1 MINQYYASLV
11 SSFDALKDRMEAA
24 IPPSSLSGQAYVSCM
39 KKVLRSCLGP
49 QLAVGRGQIAEDSHH
64 MVWDIL
70 IYKSDRPVLFRDEDW
85 VIVKPEQVCAAI
97 AVLPAEPSQ
106 FVSTLQEMEN
116 LPSHIWQAAWY
127 LQDKTTLKGIHL
139 LSDAG
144 IHAKP
149 SCLCASEDWG
159 QLQVEGKQIR
169 WISASADQGMQAFFQ
184 SLLTSLGEEEVAP
197 AQQQNQKPKEEKV
210 QEEIASQE
218 KPLPDFNLPKKKPLV
233 VVDRKV
239 EPSIGKK
246 KQEVAIPLAKVSP
259 RKNGRNS
266 TPKSYTPQEKPFDFG
281 PIDPL
286 TGNHPL
292 HDAVIRG
299 DESKVSELLQMGAE
313 VGVKNKEGN
322 TPLHLA
328 ISKEQYNIA
337 EFLLISDAD
346 VNGRNYVYAAPIHRA
361 VEVGNDALLS
371 LLIECHAEVE
381 ARNNRGKTPLHV
393 AAILGRLSAAK
404 LLIKHHADIHATM
417 EKDMQPLHLA
427 AWYGQVELAQYLIHA
442 GAEIDAVNQDGNTA
456 LHFAAFNGQVKS
468 IKTLINHN
476 ANPSILNKNGETYL
490 QGINEGYSGEMIR
503 VLD

>member
-1 MINQYYASLV
+1 
-11 SSFDALKDRMEAA
+11 
-24 IPPSSLSGQAYVSCM
+24 M

-49 QLAVGRGQIAEDSHH
+49 QLAVGRGQIAGDAHD

-70 IYKSDRPVLFRDEDW
+70 IYKSDQPVLFRDEDW
-85 VIVKPEQVCAAI
+85 VIVKSEQVCAAV
-97 AVLPAEPSQ
+97 AVLLPEPAQ
-106 FVSTLQEMEN
+106 FTATLRQIEK
-116 LPSHIWQAAWY
+116 LPAHIWQAAWY
-127 LQDKTTLKGIHL
+127 LQDKTTLGGLNLPHDAQIH
-139 LSDAG
+139 SM
-144 IHAKP
+144 P

-169 WISASADQGMQAFFQ
+169 WISESANQGMQAFFQ
-184 SLLTSLGEEEVAP
+184 SLLTSLGEEEIVP
-197 AQQQNQKPKEEKV
+197 VKQQNPKSKKEKI
-210 QEEIASQE
+210 QEEVLSQE
-218 KPLPDFNLPKKKPLV
+218 VQLPDFNLPQKKPLV

-246 KQEVAIPLAKVSP
+246 QQEVAIPLSKVSP
-259 RKNGRNS
+259 RKNGRNNRPRS
-266 TPKSYTPQEKPFDFG
+266 HTPQEKPFDFG
-281 PIDPL
+281 PVDPL

-299 DESKVSELLQMGAE
+299 DEGKVSELLQMGAE

-328 ISKEQYNIA
+328 ISKEHYNIA

-361 VEVGNDALLS
+361 VEVGNDTLLS

-404 LLIKHHADIHATM
+404 VLIKHHADIHATM

-427 AWYGQVELAQYLIHA
+427 AWYGQVELAQYLIQA
-442 GAEIDAVNQDGNTA
+442 GAKIDAVNQDGNTA

-476 ANPSILNKNGETYL
+476 ANPAILNKNGETYL